1 MKDPLLLTPG
11 PLTTSATVKTAMLRD
26 WGSRDDRF
34 IQLTARIRERVTAIA
49 GGQGA
54 YVCVPVQ
61 GSGTFA
67 IEATLGTLVPR
78 QARLLVLVNGAY
90 GQRMVRIANIIGR
103 DVVLIEFAEDQPV
116 LAASLN
122 RMLGDDREI
131 AYVAVVHCETTTG
144 ILNPI
149 DEIAAVCRDH
159 GKPLIVDAMSSFGA
173 LPIDL
178 RATPCA
184 AVVASSNKCLEGVPG
199 VGFAIIRRDVLERAA
214 GNAPSLSLDLH
225 DQWRGFEQNG
235 QWRFTPPTHVLA
247 ALDRAL
253 EEHEAEGGVAGRGKR
268 YRRNLEILL
277 EGMTKLGF
285 RSLLPAELQAP
296 IIVTFLMPADSAF
309 HFNRF
314 YEALGRRGYVIY
326 PGKLTRADS
335 FRIGCIGHLGAE
347 EMMRAVAA
355 IGETM
360 AELGVRSG
368 APHQAEA
375 VPGQ

>member
-34 IQLTARIRERVTAIA
+34 IQLTARIRERVTQIA
-49 GGQGA
+49 GGQGTH
-54 YVCVPVQ
+54 VCVPIQ

-116 LAASLN
+116 SASSLH
-122 RMLGDDREI
+122 RMLSDDREI
-131 AYVAVVHCETTTG
+131 GYVAVVHCETTTG

-149 DEIAAVCRDH
+149 DEIAVVCRDH

-178 RATPCA
+178 HATPCA
-184 AVVASSNKCLEGVPG
+184 ALVASSNKCLEGVPG
-199 VGFAIIRRDVLERAA
+199 VGFAVIRRDLLEGAA

-253 EEHEAEGGVAGRGKR
+253 EEHAAEGGVAGRGKR

-296 IIVTFLMPADSAF
+296 IIVTFLMPADPAF
-309 HFNRF
+309 HFKRF

-347 EMMRAVAA
+347 EMMRALAA
-355 IGETM
+355 IGETL
-360 AELGVRSG
+360 AEMGVRSG
-368 APHQAEA
+368 VPHLAEA
-375 VPGQ
+375 APGQ